1 MDATIMPST
10 NLLLTKL
17 KADFPAIQFKPG
29 ESFLWSPSER
39 TLYYSPLDNEDSAA
53 LLLHELSHG
62 LLGHNDYRHD
72 ITLVAMERSAWN
84 RAVELG
90 SEYGHTISDEVIE
103 NHLDTYRDWLH
114 ARSTCPNCSA
124 NGHQTEQYAYKCL
137 ACGHKWRVNEARICA
152 LRRYHLNNN
161 K

>member
-1 MDATIMPST
+1 MPSIV
-10 NLLLTKL
+10 LLLNKL
-17 KADFPAIQFKPG
+17 KKDFPAIQFKSG
-29 ESFLWSPSER
+29 DDFLWSPSER
-39 TLYYSPLDNEDSAA
+39 TLYYGPLDIKDSAA

-84 RAVELG
+84 RALELA
-90 SEYGHTISDEVIE
+90 SEYGFTISEQMIE
-103 NHLDTYRDWLH
+103 DHLDTYRDWLH

-124 NGHQTEQYAYKCL
+124 NGHQVKQSTYHCL

-152 LRRYHLNNN
+152 LRRYDLAN
-161 K
+161 KK